1 MDKKQ
6 RLMKLYEAE
15 IQKISEIREDM
26 DSLAEMS
33 DDQLIVLVE
42 KAGKCSRIQQKAWEQ
57 ICGNDIAR
65 KDVST
70 ILEHRSEMKKDLDH
84 MKQLEM
90 ETDILTKEIK
100 EQKEILKQYKNEQ
113 RKEKISIRNKW
124 VLAISFGIMF
134 LCAVLFHI
142 AMFKIYHTLLI
153 PSFILLGGIPL
164 AGAMIFSY
172 SLRQDLREE
181 EDEVEEEI
189 LQSEID
195 EKMEKM
201 KEDQEMLQFYEDK
214 YKSVFDEM
222 DDYMW
227 DAYPY
232 VEKILKKLDY
242 REDYQ
247 KARNEYE
254 GIMEILHFRHPEVY
268 LYFPEIFLVEKEQ
281 DEFLQKM
288 QKRMEKI
295 DEYLVQ
301 TMETA

>member
-42 KAGKCSRIQQKAWEQ
+42 KAGKYSRIQQKAWEQ
-57 ICGNDIAR
+57 ICGNDITR

-70 ILEHRSEMKKDLDH
+70 ILENRSEMETDLDH

-90 ETDILTKEIK
+90 ETDLLTKEIK
-100 EQKEILKQYKNEQ
+100 EQKEVLKQYKNEQ

-142 AMFKIYHTLLI
+142 AMFKIYDTLLI

-164 AGAMIFSY
+164 AGAIIFSY
-172 SLRQDLREE
+172 SLRQDLRE

-201 KEDQEMLQFYEDK
+201 KEDQEMLLFYEDK

-288 QKRMEKI
+288 QKQMEKI

-301 TMETA
+301 TMESA